1 MRVRLLA
8 PPDRPAGTIDLKELK
23 AAMKALG
30 FDVSKDEIKKMLA
43 SVDADGSGEIEFEE
57 FLQMMTGRMVLCSSR
72 ACRLSFCVCFAL
84 VVGIS
89 FDCFVDGWH
98 CEYF

>member
-1 MRVRLLA
+1 MRSKRVYSLIYLRIISSFARPLLT
-8 PPDRPAGTIDLKELK
+8 PPCAGTIDLKELK

-57 FLQMMTGRMVLCSSR
+57 FLQMMTGRMVLCSSCD
-72 ACRLSFCVCFAL
+72 CRLSFVF
-84 VVGIS
+84 S
-89 FDCFVDGWH
+89 SH
-98 CEYF
+98 